1 MPPAAPRA
9 GAAHA
14 VRVGDSVL
22 ERFGARAT
30 AASAPLTVFRFD
42 FSASNADATARAR
55 VVVAPCGAVDV
66 AFARARD
73 ASDGARARGAVRYRG
88 MRRARR
94 ARGRDDAEE
103 GEAPRARDEAASE
116 DAGVD
121 CALVFDE
128 ASGTF
133 ALEVVDGEIGNL
145 RIARED
151 AEDVGAGELT
161 TKEEERRAAAAAAAA
176 SASAASASA
185 AAARDARERERADAN
200 GERDVVVA
208 LPSSR
213 KKPRKT

>member
-1 MPPAAPRA
+1 M
-9 GAAHA
+9 
-14 VRVGDSVL
+14 
-22 ERFGARAT
+22 
-30 AASAPLTVFRFD
+30 
-42 FSASNADATARAR
+42 
-55 VVVAPCGAVDV
+55 
-66 AFARARD
+66 
-73 ASDGARARGAVRYRG
+73 
-88 MRRARR
+88 
-94 ARGRDDAEE
+94 
-103 GEAPRARDEAASE
+103 
-116 DAGVD
+116 
-121 CALVFDE
+121 FDE

-208 LPSSR
+208 LPSSK